1 MEAEKFYRFY
11 YLNLLTGE
19 TGCSVS
25 KIPEADR
32 DIWFEHLSRTEPT
45 FAYWSKEIKAEGDDK
60 NARDLGTGVKLAG

>member
-1 MEAEKFYRFY
+1 MEHQEKFYRFY

-25 KIPEADR
+25 KIPESDK

-45 FAYWSKEIKAEGDDK
+45 FAYWSKEIKAEE
-60 NARDLGTGVKLAG
+60 TGENDEPGELIEV